1 MAHLKRFE
9 LPKDIQSAELIQ
21 HRLAQQLILKDKFT
35 DERDIRL
42 VAGGDVA
49 YEKDGQMLVAAVVV
63 LELKSFTVVEQV
75 VCAGR
80 VEFPYVPGFLS
91 FREGPVLL
99 MAIRRLKTEP
109 HVFLFDGQ
117 GIAHPRRLGIA
128 SHLGVLLDRPAI
140 GCAKSHLFG
149 SYEEPGKQ
157 KGAFSLIRDRFGD
170 AVGLVL
176 RTKDNTR
183 PVFVSPGHRVSVAM
197 AGRIVLRCVS
207 KYRLPEPI
215 RQAHIRARRSIMESG
230 NRALRRRQ
238 M

>member
-1 MAHLKRFE
+1 MAER
-9 LPKDIQSAELIQ
+9 IQ
-21 HRLAQQLILKDKFT
+21 HRLAQQLILEDNFT

-49 YEKDGQMLVAAVVV
+49 YEKNGERLVAAVVV
-63 LELKSFTVVEQV
+63 FDLRLFTVVEQV
-75 VCAGR
+75 ICAGR

-99 MAIRRLKTEP
+99 AAIRKLKTEP
-109 HVFLFDGQ
+109 DVFLFDGQ

-149 SYEEPGKQ
+149 SYEEPGKE
-157 KGAFSLIRDRFGD
+157 KGAFSFIRDRAGN

-183 PVFVSPGHRVSVAM
+183 PVFVSPGHRVSVKM
-197 AGRIVLRCVS
+197 AGKIILRCVS
-207 KYRLPEPI
+207 KYRIPEPL
-215 RQAHIRARRSIMESG
+215 RQAHIRAQRAVMEP
-230 NRALRRRQ
+230 AD
-238 M
+238 

>member
-1 MAHLKRFE
+1 MTILNHFE
-9 LPKDIQSAELIQ
+9 LPADVPMAERIQ
-21 HRLAQQLILKDKFT
+21 HRLAQQLILEDNFT

-49 YEKDGQMLVAAVVV
+49 YEKNGERLVAAVVV
-63 LELKSFTVVEQV
+63 FDLRSFTVVEQV
-75 VCAGR
+75 ICAGR
-80 VEFPYVPGFLS
+80 AEFPYVPGFLS

-109 HVFLFDGQ
+109 DVFLFDGQ

-149 SYEEPGKQ
+149 SYEEPGKE
-157 KGAFSLIRDRFGD
+157 KGAFSFIRDRAGN

-197 AGRIVLRCVS
+197 AGRIVLRCVG
-207 KYRLPEPI
+207 KYRLPEPL
-215 RQAHIRARRSIMESG
+215 RQAHIRARSTVKDSVGCIKNPEK
-230 NRALRRRQ
+230 
-238 M
+238 

>member
-1 MAHLKRFE
+1 MTILSHFE
-9 LPKDIQSAELIQ
+9 LPADVPMAERIQ
-21 HRLAQQLILKDKFT
+21 HRLAQQLILEDNFT

-49 YEKDGQMLVAAVVV
+49 YEKNGERLVAAVVV
-63 LELKSFTVVEQV
+63 FDLRLFTVVEQV
-75 VCAGR
+75 ICAGR

-99 MAIRRLKTEP
+99 AAIRKLKTEP
-109 HVFLFDGQ
+109 DVFLFDGQ

-149 SYEEPGKQ
+149 SYEEPGKE
-157 KGAFSLIRDRFGD
+157 KGAFSFIRDRAGN

-183 PVFVSPGHRVSVAM
+183 PVFVSPGHRVSVKM
-197 AGRIVLRCVS
+197 AGKIILRCVS
-207 KYRLPEPI
+207 KYRIPEPL
-215 RQAHIRARRSIMESG
+215 RQAHIRAQRAVMEP
-230 NRALRRRQ
+230 AD
-238 M
+238 

>member
-1 MAHLKRFE
+1 MAFLKRFE

-21 HRLAQQLILKDKFT
+21 YRLAQQLILEDKFK
-35 DERDIRL
+35 DEDEIRL

-49 YEKDGQMLVAAVVV
+49 YEKDGQRLVAAVVV
-63 LELKSFTVVEQV
+63 FDLKSFTVVEQV

-80 VEFPYVPGFLS
+80 VKFPYVPGFLS

-99 MAIRRLKTEP
+99 AAIRKLKTEP
-109 HVFLFDGQ
+109 DVFLFDGQ

-149 SYEEPGKQ
+149 SYEEPGKE
-157 KGAFSLIRDRFGD
+157 KGAFSFIRDRFGD

-176 RTKDNTR
+176 RTKANTR

-207 KYRLPEPI
+207 RYRLSEPL
-215 RQAHIRARRSIMESG
+215 RQAHIIARRAVMEP
-230 NRALRRRQ
+230 AD
-238 M
+238 

>member
-21 HRLAQQLILKDKFT
+21 HRLAQQLILEDNFT

-49 YEKDGQMLVAAVVV
+49 YEKNGERLVAAVVV
-63 LELKSFTVVEQV
+63 FDLKSFTAVEQV

-99 MAIRRLKTEP
+99 AAISRMKTQP
-109 HVFLFDGQ
+109 DVFLFDGQ

-149 SYEEPGKQ
+149 SYEEPGNG
-157 KGAFSLIRDRFGD
+157 KGAFSFIRDRSGNT
-170 AVGLVL
+170 VGLVL

-183 PVFVSPGHRVSVAM
+183 PVFVSPGHRVSVVM

-207 KYRLPEPI
+207 RYRLPEPL
-215 RQAHIRARRSIMESG
+215 RQAHIRAQRAVMEP
-230 NRALRRRQ
+230 AD
-238 M
+238 